1 MKLWFPNER
10 LSRYFEAIVV
20 GALQLLL
27 MVVIVIAVADLW
39 IILAT
44 ALFDERLLELTTV
57 PDLQR
62 ALQRTLAGVLLVLL
76 GLEMMAALRTYFS
89 EHSVKVE
96 IILILALIA
105 VGRHI
110 IQLDIEHLDGVRL
123 IGMAVLIIGL
133 AAGLAMI
140 RGLHPWRYPSPP
152 TPQTDSAVPQT
163 TENPDHR

>member
-1 MKLWFPNER
+1 MKPLFSNER
-10 LSRYFEAIVV
+10 VNRYFEAIVV

-39 IILAT
+39 FILGT
-44 ALFDERLLELTTV
+44 ALFDERLSELRTV

-76 GLEMMAALRTYFS
+76 GLEMMSALRTYFS